1 MWPLSTAALW
11 DVAAYAS
18 VPSEDERGDINAPSD
33 RQTDRETSSPGP
45 SQDSNALPAPPV
57 AVQGFF
63 YVAMPRQQ
71 SLWADLARACDCCRG
86 V

>member
-18 VPSEDERGDINAPSD
+18 VPSEDGRGENAPSD

-45 SQDSNALPAPPV
+45 SQEGNALPTP
-57 AVQGFF
+57 VQGFF

-71 SLWADLARACDCCRG
+71 SLWADLSRACDCCRG